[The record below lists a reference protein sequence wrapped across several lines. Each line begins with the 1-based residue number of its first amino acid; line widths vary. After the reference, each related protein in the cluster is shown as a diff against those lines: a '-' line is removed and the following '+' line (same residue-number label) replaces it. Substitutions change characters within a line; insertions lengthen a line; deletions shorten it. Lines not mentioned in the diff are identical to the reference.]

1 MEVEGMHMQPDL
13 KIHVLPGGKLPARQT
28 DGAVG
33 YDVCIRA
40 LVSPHEMDPD
50 TPHLRKTLFDF
61 QTFTYDPQ
69 TNRQVWRDDSGR
81 LAYRMEPQES
91 VLVGVGFLTEMPFPM
106 FYSILPRS
114 GLTSKMDIDVRNL
127 SIPID
132 PDYRG
137 EAGALVY
144 NRGAKP
150 FDLYHGMRIGQIVF
164 LNALIPAFT
173 EVATPQDLN
182 ESRRGVNSHGST
194 GLK

>member
-1 MEVEGMHMQPDL
+1 MQPRIKL
-13 KIHVLPGGKLPARQT
+13 HVLPGGKLPMRQT

-33 YDVCIRA
+33 HDVCIRA
-40 LVSPHEMDPD
+40 IVCRHTDPD
-50 TPHLRKTLFDF
+50 KNSGMRKTLFDF
-61 QTFTYDPQ
+61 QTMPDDVQ
-69 TNRQVWRDDSGR
+69 VRRQVWRDDSGK
-81 LAYRMEPQES
+81 LAYRLDPQES
-91 VLVGVGFLTEMPFPM
+91 VLIGVGFLTEMPFPM

-144 NRGAKP
+144 NRGVKP

-164 LNALIPAFT
+164 LNALIPAFV

-182 ESRRGVNSHGST
+182 ESQRGVNSHGST